1 MGIHQPQ
8 AELFNYRVNLEQRC
22 RKDNPVRRVAEAI
35 DFTFVRAEVA
45 QFYGHNGNEGIDP
58 IILVKLMF
66 LLFFDDVP
74 CERELMERLPERL
87 DYLWF
92 LGYGLDEATPHHSV
106 LSKARHRWGQ
116 VVFQRIFLRTI
127 QQCVEAGLVEGTKI
141 HVDSSLIDANASKD
155 SVKKSC
161 PELIAAY
168 KKVVTAQETKLAETV
183 TPESYLAVNDT
194 HVCVTDPDAAL
205 VSRRGQGSRPRYH
218 HHRAIDDA
226 QGVITAVETTTG
238 SIAENHKLTDLIEQH
253 QKNTQKEV
261 CIVVGDSKYGTA
273 DNLAGCVEKNIA
285 PHLGVLADQQKS
297 QTEREAHYADTQF
310 NYDTV
315 SDTYTCP
322 AGQKL
327 RRRRYHERRST
338 YEYTTAAGVC
348 AACALREKCT
358 NAKTAGRTLQRHKQ
372 AAHVALGRQIAR
384 SPGARRDR
392 RRRQHLM
399 EGSFAR
405 AANEHGFKRSR
416 WRRLWRQQIQDW
428 LIATVQNI
436 KILLKASLRR
446 ASGAA
451 ANPVLEV
458 LNSVIQRA
466 SFLFPVPEMQSCYY
480 AAGCFRPSPNWKYP
494 SLHRSLMLSSFGTP
508 LGNTPSTVSSGWITA

>member
-1 MGIHQPQ
+1 M
-8 AELFNYRVNLEQRC
+8 
-22 RKDNPVRRVAEAI
+22 D
-35 DFTFVRAEVA
+35 
-45 QFYGHNGNEGIDP
+45 
-58 IILVKLMF
+58 
-66 LLFFDDVP
+66 
-74 CERELMERLPERL
+74 RLPERL

-116 VVFQRIFLRTI
+116 TVFQQIFLRTI
-127 QQCVEAGLVEGTKI
+127 QQCVEAGLVDGKKI

-155 SVKKSC
+155 SVKESC

-168 KKVVTAQETKLAETV
+168 KKVVSAQETKLQETV
-183 TPESYLAVNDT
+183 TPENYLAVNDT
-194 HVCVTDPDAAL
+194 HVCLSDPDAAL

-218 HHRAIDDA
+218 HHRAIDDVH
-226 QGVITAVETTTG
+226 GVITAVETTTG
-238 SIAENHKLTDLIEQH
+238 SIAENHKLTALIEQH
-253 QKNTQKEV
+253 EKNTQKEV
-261 CIVVGDSKYGTA
+261 RTVVGDSKYGTA
-273 DNLAGCVEKNIA
+273 DNLAACVEKNIA

-297 QTEREAHYADTQF
+297 QTERSGHYEDTQF
-310 NYDTV
+310 NYDAA

-327 RRRRYHERRST
+327 RLRRYHERRST
-338 YEYTTAAGVC
+338 YEYTPAAGVC

-384 SPGARRDR
+384 SPRARRDR

-399 EGSFAR
+399 EGSFAQ

-458 LNSVIQRA
+458 LSPMSQR
-466 SFLFPVPEMQSCYY
+466 V
-480 AAGCFRPSPNWKYP
+480 GCPFSAPK
-494 SLHRSLMLSSFGTP
+494 
-508 LGNTPSTVSSGWITA
+508 A